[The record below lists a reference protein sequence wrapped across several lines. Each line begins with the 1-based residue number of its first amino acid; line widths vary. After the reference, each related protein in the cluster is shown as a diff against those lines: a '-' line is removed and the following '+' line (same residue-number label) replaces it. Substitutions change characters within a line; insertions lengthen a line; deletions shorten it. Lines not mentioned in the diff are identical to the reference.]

1 MLHLTLT
8 TPEIVGIAAAI
19 IILIAVVTFVA
30 LQRKRARTA
39 ALRRK
44 FGPEYD
50 RAMKKHGA
58 RGEAVLLAREKRA
71 GEIRLRDLDPGERAR
86 FLERWKTVQAGFV
99 DSPKG
104 ALAEAES
111 LIDSLLGARGYPAG
125 DFDQRS
131 GDISLAHPRVTEN
144 YRSAHAVE
152 LRLKKG
158 EAVNT
163 DDLRAAMIHYR
174 SLFDELVE
182 AHAGELPPELRHAAE

>member
-1 MLHLTLT
+1 MMHLTLT
-8 TPEIVGIAAAI
+8 TPEIVGIAAVI
-19 IILIAVVTFVA
+19 IIAIAVVTFFA

-50 RAMKKHGA
+50 WAMKKHGA
-58 RGEAVLLAREKRA
+58 RGEAMLAAREKRA
-71 GEIRLRDLDPGERAR
+71 EQIRLRDLDPGERSR

-111 LIDSLLGARGYPAG
+111 MIATLLDARGYPAG
-125 DFDQRS
+125 DFDQRT
-131 GDISLAHPRVTEN
+131 GDISLMHPRVTEN
-144 YRSAHAVE
+144 YRAAHDVE

-158 EAVNT
+158 ESVRT
-163 DDLRAAMIHYR
+163 EEMRAAMVHYR

-182 AHAGELPPELRHAAE
+182 AHASELRHAAE

>member
-1 MLHLTLT
+1 MLHLNLT
-8 TPEIVGIAAAI
+8 TPEIIGIAAVI
-19 IILIAVVTFVA
+19 IIAIAVVTFIA
-30 LQRKRARTA
+30 LQRKRARSA

-71 GEIRLRDLDPGERAR
+71 EQIRLRDLDPGERAR

-99 DSPKG
+99 DSPNG
-104 ALAEAES
+104 ALNEAES
-111 LIDSLLGARGYPAG
+111 LIGSLLDARGYPAG
-125 DFDQRS
+125 DFEQRT
-131 GDISLAHPRVTEN
+131 GDISLMHPRVTEN
-144 YRSAHAVE
+144 YRVAHATE

-163 DDLRAAMIHYR
+163 EDLRAAMVHYR

-182 AHAGELPPELRHAAE
+182 AHIDAQTSELRHAAE